1 MQAFLVI
8 FGIVTIVVIAVVL
21 LQRLDSKT
29 GRGPRQVSNGIQ
41 VSRNVEYRI
50 RCPRCNDQ
58 IIPFTGC
65 SFCES
70 RIRTSSPAQVRRA
83 KPDDLVARP
92 LRVGT
97 LRMMEVLKAVLA
109 VFVFFCGGRE
119 WAVASLGMLSEP
131 VRTFHK
137 AVDGMFT

>member
-21 LQRLDSKT
+21 LQRFDSKT
-29 GRGPRQVSNGIQ
+29 GPGPRQVPNGIQ

-70 RIRTSSPAQVRRA
+70 RIRTSSPAQVRAVR
-83 KPDDLVARP
+83 PDNLVARP
-92 LRVGT
+92 PRVGT
-97 LRMMEVLKAVLA
+97 PRTMKVLKALLA
-109 VFVFFCGGRE
+109 LFVFFCGGRA
-119 WAVASLGMLSEP
+119 WGIASLGMLSEH
-131 VRTFHK
+131 VRTFPK
-137 AVDGMFT
+137 GQ